1 MKYLKKLIDHN
12 AYEAFI
18 NSSTLQ
24 KYKRKKG
31 YNRLL

>member
-18 NSSTLQ
+18 NSSTFIEIQ
-24 KYKRKKG
+24 EKKV
-31 YNRLL
+31 